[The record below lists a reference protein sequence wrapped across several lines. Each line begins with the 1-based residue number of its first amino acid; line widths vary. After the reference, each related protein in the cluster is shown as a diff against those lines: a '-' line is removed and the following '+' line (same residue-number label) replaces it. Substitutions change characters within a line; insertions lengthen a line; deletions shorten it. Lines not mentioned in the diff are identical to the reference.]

1 MGPNRM
7 THGGKRRRHVLPAL
21 TPQDVLTVRELKAL
35 GMRYKHLMR
44 LYPVSRETLRCAIYG
59 RRTYAAAIRQSQT

>member
-1 MGPNRM
+1 M

-21 TPQDVLTVRELKAL
+21 SPQDVLTVRELRAS

-44 LYPVSRETLRCAIYG
+44 LYPVSRWTLDCAIHG
-59 RRTYAAAIRQSQT
+59 RKTYANNR

>member
-1 MGPNRM
+1 M

-21 TPQDVLTVRELKAL
+21 TPQDVLTVRELHAS

-44 LYPVSRETLRCAIYG
+44 LYPVSRETLRCAIYA
-59 RRTYAAAIRQSQT
+59 RRTYKKYLIT

>member
-1 MGPNRM
+1 M
-7 THGGKRRRHVLPAL
+7 TRGGKRRRHVLPAL
-21 TPQDVLTVRELKAL
+21 TPQDVLTVRELRAS

-59 RRTYAAAIRQSQT
+59 WKTYANNR